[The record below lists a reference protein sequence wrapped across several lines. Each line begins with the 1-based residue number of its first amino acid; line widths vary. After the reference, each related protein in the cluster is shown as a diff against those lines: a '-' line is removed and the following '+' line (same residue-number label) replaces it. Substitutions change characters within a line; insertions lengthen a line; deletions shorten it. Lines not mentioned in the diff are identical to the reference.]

1 MKPVFPYPWILQMH
15 HRDFQDQF
23 KVWGAI
29 TVIWN
34 NSPQSC
40 PYPGPGTCEHVTS
53 VGRGDFAGG
62 LKYKPLRRWIPG
74 VPVSSQGPYKRE
86 GEGQRQ
92 RGDAV
97 LLAVRMEGEAVSQG

>member
-34 NSPQSC
+34 SPQSC
-40 PYPGPGTCEHVTS
+40 PCPGPGTCEHVTS
-53 VGRGDFAGG
+53 VGRGDFAGRIKLRP
-62 LKYKPLRRWIPG
+62 LKWGQPWLPG
-74 VPVSSQGPYKRE
+74 GTQCHHRVLIKGGWEVLPWWSSC
-86 GEGQRQ
+86 
-92 RGDAV
+92 
-97 LLAVRMEGEAVSQG
+97 